1 MVMMAAQ
8 LSRMLASIHGEDITR
23 AALTLPDAA
32 GAPNEPH
39 YVEIRLRGR
48 RGLRGSRILITF
60 NRIEYKAAGNKTKA
74 HWSWTASSA
83 ALMK

>member
-1 MVMMAAQ
+1 
-8 LSRMLASIHGEDITR
+8 MLASIPGEDITR

-32 GAPNEPH
+32 GAPDEPH
-39 YVEIRLRGR
+39 YVEIRLRSGR
-48 RGLRGSRILITF
+48 RRLRGSRILITF

-83 ALMK
+83 ALVE

>member
-1 MVMMAAQ
+1 VNI
-8 LSRMLASIHGEDITR
+8 LSLIAGEDITR
-23 AALTLPDAA
+23 AALTLPEATS
-32 GAPNEPH
+32 APDEPH

-48 RGLRGSRILITF
+48 HRLRGRRILITF

-83 ALMK
+83 ALVE